1 MKIAYEEPLTE
12 VHLLFYT
19 ALFTNYNLFLQRVDP
34 LAHIVYPM
42 TKELIRKVVSRF
54 LKTTCYHEEDI
65 TDEDIID
72 DADNYLLLN
81 RNRRVKIG
89 T

>member
-1 MKIAYEEPLTE
+1 
-12 VHLLFYT
+12 
-19 ALFTNYNLFLQRVDP
+19 
-34 LAHIVYPM
+34 M
-42 TKELIRKVVSRF
+42 TKELIRKIVSRF

-65 TDEDIID
+65 IDEDIID